1 MDRQPLILVRPLHIL
16 HWETTNHKQQY
27 SEVEQ
32 IIHEYVKLMVN
43 LLEVKKDDII
53 YEQTLIK
60 DILKYED

>member
-1 MDRQPLILVRPLHIL
+1 MDRQPLLLVRPLYIL
-16 HWETTNHKQQY
+16 HWETKNHKQQY

-43 LLEVKKDDII
+43 LLKVKKDDI
-53 YEQTLIK
+53 YKQTLIK